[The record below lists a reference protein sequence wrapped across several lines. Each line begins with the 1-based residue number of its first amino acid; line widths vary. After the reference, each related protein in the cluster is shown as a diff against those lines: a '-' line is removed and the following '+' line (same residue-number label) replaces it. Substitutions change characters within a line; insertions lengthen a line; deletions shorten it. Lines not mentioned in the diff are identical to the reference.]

1 MAKSGMNPI
10 LSLAV
15 RPGVAPLHAGLFVSP
30 GWGRHPDR
38 IADSWEII
46 VVERGRLG
54 LAVGE
59 VDHDLGPGD
68 WVLMPKGVR
77 HHGTRDYPRDLRF
90 AWLHFSL
97 WERFLLGEPQQAASP
112 NERAFGAAPLAR
124 MGGVGRS
131 ADAKKIQESEMLVL
145 PGRGHLRDPALVAA
159 TVRRAIAQ
167 SLVMRPDPIVGGL
180 LIALVLAELAA
191 SPASASS
198 PTDAAGELADRA
210 LRFVRER
217 FREAISTAT
226 VARALGVSADHL
238 GRCFRRA
245 HGGTV
250 VEAINRCRLEEAQR
264 LMLLGGGRIAD
275 VAQAA
280 GFPDPQWLR
289 RLLRRQHGIG
299 PRAWRRLHTRVHV
312 NTA

>member
-1 MAKSGMNPI
+1 MAESGMNPI

-38 IADSWEII
+38 MADSWEII

-77 HHGTRDYPRDLRF
+77 HRGTRDYPRDLRF
-90 AWLHFSL
+90 AWLHFIL
-97 WERFLLGEPQQAASP
+97 GERFLLGEPQQAASP
-112 NERAFGAAPLAR
+112 NKRASGAAPLAK
-124 MGGVGRS
+124 MGGVGRG
-131 ADAKKIQESEMLVL
+131 ADASTGVAAATGQGAELLVL

-167 SLVMRPDPIVGGL
+167 SLVPRPDGIVGGL

-191 SPASASS
+191 SPASTSS

-245 HGGTV
+245 HGSTV
-250 VEAINRCRLEEAQR
+250 V
-264 LMLLGGGRIAD
+264 
-275 VAQAA
+275 
-280 GFPDPQWLR
+280 
-289 RLLRRQHGIG
+289 
-299 PRAWRRLHTRVHV
+299 
-312 NTA
+312 